1 MKRLFVLIELF
12 LLCGYAE
19 GQSFKSSDSE
29 VVFFSSAPLED
40 IKATNADGSGLF
52 NAGTG
57 AIAFVIPITGFEF
70 RKSLMQQHFNEN
82 YLESGKYPQAT
93 FEGRLKDYNLQS
105 VGPQQVLAEGRMTIH
120 GVTRDVRIKG
130 QFTKLGDNI
139 EMQSKFWIK
148 VADYDID
155 IPRVVFYNIAEE
167 VEVTVTF
174 RFQEF

>member
-1 MKRLFVLIELF
+1 MKRLFLLVELL

-40 IKATNADGSGLF
+40 IRATNVEGSGLF
-52 NAGTG
+52 NAETG
-57 AIAFVIPITGFEF
+57 AIAFVIPIKGFQF

-93 FEGRLKDYNLQS
+93 FEGRLRDYNLQS
-105 VGPQQVLAEGRMTIH
+105 DGPQQVLAEGRMTIH
-120 GVTRDVRIKG
+120 GVTRNIRIKG
-130 QFTKLGDNI
+130 QLTKLGNYID
-139 EMQSKFWIK
+139 MHSKFWIK

-167 VEVTVTF
+167 VEVTVMF